1 MVQLTIALDE
11 ETLERAR
18 ARAQE
23 RGTSLEDLLR
33 EYVDAFGA
41 DFGPSEAQRRA
52 VRDLLDLS
60 GEVSGGSGGRRWTR
74 DELYER

>member
-11 ETLERAR
+11 ETLEKAR

-23 RGTSLEDLLR
+23 RGTSLDDLLR
-33 EYVDAFGA
+33 GYLEAYVAGS
-41 DFGPSEAQRRA
+41 GPSEAQRRA
-52 VRDLLDLS
+52 VKDLLDLS
-60 GEVSGGSGGRRWTR
+60 AEVKGGSGGRRWTR